1 MSDFEKI
8 KETKTETPI
17 EELELKEKY
26 QKELEKLQKSS
37 TFEQEKEKLDIWYE
51 TELTKLRVF
60 EEFKATETEVKP
72 HVVNEQEEKVL
83 DVLDSFLSDDESK
96 EGELLHLETKEE
108 KEVIHQLATSDFL

>member
-1 MSDFEKI
+1 LK
-8 KETKTETPI
+8 K
-17 EELELKEKY
+17 ELKEKY

-83 DVLDSFLSDDESK
+83 DVLKLK
-96 EGELLHLETKEE
+96 LLDNGTQKFILKARNNILPNFRNIARSSGNSNCPFCRRH
-108 KEVIHQLATSDFL
+108 